1 MFCIIPF
8 IIGYRTLG
16 KIVQMEGN
24 KISRQGIVFI
34 IQKSTTYAQ
43 SNSSLEE
50 DYLWVKK
57 IISTIIL
64 SSDQAP

>member
-1 MFCIIPF
+1 
-8 IIGYRTLG
+8 
-16 KIVQMEGN
+16 MEGN

-34 IQKSTTYAQ
+34 IHKSTTYAQ